1 MRKVLSRLRLITSS
15 IQLRPEPFSEPHPV
29 NTLRALVTTSKM
41 AQSSFIADDM
51 KLELPSD
58 LSKDELFSFPA
69 YKTWFNALTKTLD
82 GQSAPKHPFHENP
95 YKLRSISVQSVDRF
109 GGGRL
114 GFLKFK
120 ADVRTDDDQKLP
132 ASVFMRGG
140 SVAMLL
146 ILKPDD
152 AKSDDEEVAILANQ
166 PRVPAG
172 SFSFIEIPAG
182 MLDDSGTFSGAAAK
196 EIEEETG
203 LTIEEKD
210 LIDMTRLTFETE
222 EDNEDSEQILQNAVY
237 PSPGGSDEFIPL
249 FLARKTM
256 PRSEIEKMQGKLTGL
271 RDHGE
276 KISLM
281 IVKLKD
287 VWKVAGRDAKTLSAL
302 CMYDGLRREGRL

>member
-1 MRKVLSRLRLITSS
+1 MPKPLSRLRLIAQA
-15 IQLRPEPFSEPHPV
+15 IQLRLEQFPKPHQANIV
-29 NTLRALVTTSKM
+29 RTFVMTSKM
-41 AQSSFIADDM
+41 AQSSFIVDDM

-58 LSKDELFSFPA
+58 LREDELTNFPA
-69 YKTWFNALTKTLD
+69 YKTWLNALTGTLD

-95 YKLRSISVQSVDRF
+95 YRLRSISIQSIDRF

-152 AKSDDEEVAILANQ
+152 AKSDDEEVVILANQ
-166 PRVPAG
+166 PRIPAG
-172 SFSFIEIPAG
+172 TFSFIEIPAG

-210 LIDMTRLTFETE
+210 LIDMTRLTLQ
-222 EDNEDSEQILQNAVY
+222 SEGRIEGHDQVLQDAIY

-249 FLARKTM
+249 FLSRKTM

-302 CMYDGLRREGRL
+302 CMYDGLRRDGRL

>member
-1 MRKVLSRLRLITSS
+1 
-15 IQLRPEPFSEPHPV
+15 
-29 NTLRALVTTSKM
+29 M
-41 AQSSFIADDM
+41 AQSSFIVDDM

-58 LSKDELFSFPA
+58 LPEEELTNFPA
-69 YKTWFNALTKTLD
+69 YKTWFNALTRTLD

-95 YKLRSISVQSVDRF
+95 YRLRSISVQSIDRF

-146 ILKPDD
+146 ILKPAD
-152 AKSDDEEVAILANQ
+152 AKSDDEEVVILAKQ
-166 PRVPAG
+166 PRIPAG
-172 SFSFIEIPAG
+172 TFSFIEIPAG

-210 LIDMTRLTFETE
+210 LIDMTRIALQSGEI
-222 EDNEDSEQILQNAVY
+222 NEGHDQVLQDAIY

-256 PRSEIEKMQGKLTGL
+256 PRSEIENMQGKLTGL

-302 CMYDGLRREGRL
+302 CMYDGLRREGKL